1 MFVICVFADKF
12 VVIDVIY
19 QTKIM

>member
-1 MFVICVFADKF
+1 MFVICVFTDKF